1 MSAAM
6 PWIKLYT
13 EMLDDPKIGK
23 LPDAMKWRFV
33 QLVLLAGECD
43 AEGCI
48 ANGDVALTV
57 DEVAWR
63 LRLNAEQLATD
74 IAALKKISLMSDD
87 DGTICVVNFT
97 KRQGRPQG
105 ERQQRW
111 RENQKHKRA
120 ADKEAKYEP
129 DNTPKNDVT
138 DERTHV
144 IDDTTMTRRPRVEES
159 REEKSAAV
167 AAPKS
172 RTMKTSTAEQPTR
185 ERDPFFDKL
194 AELTQTN
201 PKLQGAL
208 IGKTKRDLLGVDA
221 TLEQVSHFAE
231 WWRCVDWR
239 GKQKQP
245 PTLPQVVSEWEKAM
259 LWQAIPDT
267 SGTDDKFTTP
277 NGKVVNRAS

>member
-23 LPDAMKWRFV
+23 LSDAMKWRFV

-57 DEVAWR
+57 EEVAWR
-63 LRLNAEQLATD
+63 LRLDAGQLAAD
-74 IAALKKISLMSDD
+74 IAQFKKIGLISDD
-87 DGTICVVNFT
+87 DETLCVVNFT

-111 RENQKHKRA
+111 RENQKNKRA
-120 ADKEAKYEP
+120 ADKQAAKEP
-129 DNTPKNDVT
+129 DNTPPD
-138 DERTHV
+138 DISIQRTPV
-144 IDDTTMTRRPRVEES
+144 IDDRTMTRRPRVEER
-159 REEKSAAV
+159 REEKSTANAV
-167 AAPKS
+167 QTPSK
-172 RTMKTSTAEQPTR
+172 MKTSTDEHQTRQP
-185 ERDPFFDKL
+185 DPFFDKL
-194 AELTQTN
+194 AEITQTN

-221 TLEQVSHFAE
+221 TLEQVNHFAE

-245 PTLPQVVSEWEKAM
+245 PTLPQVVSEWEKAK

-277 NGKVVNRAS
+277 NGKVVNRAN